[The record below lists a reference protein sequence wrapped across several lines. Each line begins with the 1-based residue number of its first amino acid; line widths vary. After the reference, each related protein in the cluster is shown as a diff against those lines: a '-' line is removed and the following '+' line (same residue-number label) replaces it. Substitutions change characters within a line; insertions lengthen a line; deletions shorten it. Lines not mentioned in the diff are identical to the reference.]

1 MGKSPGKW
9 IKTVF
14 FGKRTSKTGYHK
26 RRGNAANVK
35 EVLVAVRASETDVA
49 VAPPFSSQLN
59 PYANE
64 RDERKLEV
72 KNNEAANIS
81 NDDGISLPV
90 SQGIDS
96 PSSTLQD
103 SQYDPERVKEEQA
116 ATIVKAAFRGYL
128 ARRAF
133 GALKAIIRLQ
143 ALIRGHLVRRQA
155 ITTLFCMMG
164 IVKLQAHVRGVMAR
178 HSDGGL
184 EVQKKLNQMNL
195 QESNPVASLGVN
207 KSARIG
213 KLSENAFV
221 RKLVASSLPILPLLL
236 HVDAGEPNSVRNWLE
251 RWSASCFWKPVPQPR
266 KASGS
271 KLQRKQANG
280 HVDIDTGRPK
290 LSVRRIRP
298 ANLDGTS
305 VLATSEFDKPKRNL
319 RKVSSNPAESSV
331 QENPQNEFEKVKRN
345 LRKVH
350 NSVVEN
356 SVQSE
361 AEFEKPKPSSEKVSS
376 TTNIDIVEQS
386 LNSLTEKIDKEMA
399 LTVNSSAEKMKNE
412 MSVTVTSST
421 EEVRET
427 TTRNSAAEKMNKETD
442 LKINNSAEKMKKET
456 AVMVNSSAE
465 KMREETATTNG
476 SAEKKKKETPLT
488 INKAPENMKKEI
500 AMTVNSSTEKMRQE
514 TDTVNSTVEKMKE
527 RALTVN
533 SSAEKMKKEIAVKVN
548 GLAEKMKEMALT
560 VNSSAE
566 KVEKEIAV
574 KVNGSAEKMKE
585 IALTVNSSA
594 EKVKKEIAVKVN
606 GSAEKG
612 KKEIAVEVN
621 GSAEKMKKETTLAV
635 SKSVDNETVSWPLVM
650 NETLDIFHADPAIV
664 DSKPSIDRTVKGNK
678 TSAANVELKRKDDS
692 MNNENQK
699 SSRKAFNPAN
709 QDHTENGPQ
718 ISPPLP
724 SYMAATE
731 SAKAKLR
738 LQGSPR
744 SGQDGDDKNNLTRR
758 QSLPFSANGKSSSQ
772 SPRGQ
777 RLVHAGKE
785 GSKSERALSS
795 RDRNAKATQV
805 EWRR

>member
-213 KLSENAFV
+213 KLSENALFV
-221 RKLVASSLPILPLLL
+221 SLLLHHFYLPLLL

-251 RWSASCFWKPVPQPR
+251 RW
-266 KASGS
+266 
-271 KLQRKQANG
+271 
-280 HVDIDTGRPK
+280 
-290 LSVRRIRP
+290 IRP

-319 RKVSSNPAESSV
+319 RKFPAIPLSQIQCS
-331 QENPQNEFEKVKRN
+331 QRLN
-345 LRKVH
+345 LK
-350 NSVVEN
+350 S
-356 SVQSE
+356 
-361 AEFEKPKPSSEKVSS
+361 PKPSSEKVSS

-456 AVMVNSSAE
+456 AVMRRRWKRDCCEV
-465 KMREETATTNG
+465 NG
-476 SAEKKKKETPLT
+476 SAEK
-488 INKAPENMKKEI
+488 MKEI
-500 AMTVNSSTEKMRQE
+500 A
-514 TDTVNSTVEKMKE
+514 
-527 RALTVN
+527 LTVK
-533 SSAEKMKKEIAVKVN
+533 SK
-548 GLAEKMKEMALT
+548 
-560 VNSSAE
+560 
-566 KVEKEIAV
+566 KEIAV

-621 GSAEKMKKETTLAV
+621 GSAEKMKKETTWQFQNQLTM
-635 SKSVDNETVSWPLVM
+635 KL
-650 NETLDIFHADPAIV
+650 
-664 DSKPSIDRTVKGNK
+664 TVKGNK

-744 SGQDGDDKNNLTRR
+744 SGQDGDDKIISLVASLCHFQLTVKAAHSHQGDRDWFM
-758 QSLPFSANGKSSSQ
+758 QGKK
-772 SPRGQ
+772 
-777 RLVHAGKE
+777 V
-785 GSKSERALSS
+785 
-795 RDRNAKATQV
+795 AKAREHCHPETEMV
-805 EWRR
+805 